1 MCLALDAWEGHCMRC
16 ELMHEDEHDVQGCNT
31 FTISP
36 DCANQLFQEPLT
48 WQVADQFERD
58 AAALGAT

>member
-1 MCLALDAWEGHCMRC
+1 MRC
-16 ELMHEDEHDVQGCNT
+16 ELMREDEHDVQGCNT

>member
-1 MCLALDAWEGHCMRC
+1 MLMRQD
-16 ELMHEDEHDVQGCNT
+16 MRKSVVVQGCNT